1 MKVILLKDVKG
12 IGKQGELVNAKDG
25 YARNFLFPKGLA
37 KEANDSSLKE
47 LKDKQESDKHRE
59 AEEKKAA
66 ELMAQKINETKV
78 IIKTKVGEN
87 NKLFGSITSKEIAEL
102 LEKEHG
108 LKVDKRKINIEGGNI
123 KLAGTT
129 LAQVKVYPS
138 IVAKLTIS
146 VQEQ

>member
-78 IIKTKVGEN
+78 VIKTKVGEN

-102 LEKEHG
+102 LEKEYG

-129 LAQVKVYPS
+129 VAQVKVYPS
-138 IVAKLTIS
+138 IVAKLTIT

>member
-12 IGKQGELVNAKDG
+12 IGKAGELVNAKDG

-47 LKDKQESDKHRE
+47 LKDKKESDKHRE

-66 ELMAQKINETKV
+66 ESLAKEISETEI

-87 NKLFGSITSKEIAEL
+87 NKLFGSITSKDIAEL

-108 LKVDKRKINIEGGNI
+108 IKVDKRKIDIDGGNI
-123 KLAGTT
+123 KTAGTT
-129 LAQVKVYPS
+129 MADIKVYPS
-138 IVAKLTIS
+138 IVGKLKIS
-146 VQEQ
+146 VREQ

>member
-12 IGKQGELVNAKDG
+12 IGRAGELVNAKDG

-47 LKDKQESDKHRE
+47 LKDKKESDKHRE

-66 ELMAQKINETKV
+66 ESLAKEISETEI

-87 NKLFGSITSKEIAEL
+87 NKLFGSITSKDIAEL

-108 LKVDKRKINIEGGNI
+108 IKVDKRKIDIDGGNI
-123 KLAGTT
+123 KTAGTT
-129 LAQVKVYPS
+129 TADIKVYPS
-138 IVAKLTIS
+138 IVGKLKIS
-146 VQEQ
+146 VREQ